1 MDKRKEENLRVKQSI
16 TNALFALM
24 TEKRLSDVQIT
35 ELVGRAG
42 VARASF
48 YRNYD
53 SKEDVL
59 ITLIRDVLE
68 QFGGEISMERGG
80 FYCYENV
87 LLSFQY
93 FLKYR
98 DYILNLCRSGFLS
111 ALLEEL
117 NRFHESV
124 EGTMASSSIQRYQL
138 YTYIGA
144 LLNTG
149 LVWLSG
155 DARTSPVDMAHYFW
169 DSVSK
174 MLGQIDGPLALPSS
188 AVISYPDRSV

>member
-1 MDKRKEENLRVKQSI
+1 MDKRKAENLRVKQSI
-16 TNALFALM
+16 TSALFALM
-24 TEKRLSDVQIT
+24 REKSLSDVQIT

-59 ITLIRDVLE
+59 TTLVRDVLE
-68 QFGGEISMERGG
+68 QFRGEISAEQDS
-80 FYCYENV
+80 FYCYENI

-155 DARTSPVDMAHYFW
+155 DARTSPEDMACYFW
-169 DSVSK
+169 DSISK
-174 MLGQIDGPLALPSS
+174 MLERTDGPLTLPSRAADLHS
-188 AVISYPDRSV
+188 D

>member
-1 MDKRKEENLRVKQSI
+1 MDKRKAENLRVKQSI

-24 TEKRLSDVQIT
+24 REKSLSDVQIT

-59 ITLIRDVLE
+59 ITLVRDVLE
-68 QFGGEISMERGG
+68 RFRGEISIEQGG
-80 FYCYENV
+80 FYRYENV

-117 NRFHESV
+117 NRFHESIA
-124 EGTMASSSIQRYQL
+124 GTMASSSIQRYQL
-138 YTYIGA
+138 YAYIGA

-155 DARTSPVDMAHYFW
+155 DTRTSPEDMARYFW
-169 DSVSK
+169 DLASK
-174 MLGQIDGPLALPSS
+174 MLGQTDGPPA
-188 AVISYPDRSV
+188 

>member
-1 MDKRKEENLRVKQSI
+1 MDKRKAENLRVKQRI
-16 TNALFALM
+16 TSALFTLM
-24 TEKRLSDVQIT
+24 NEKSLSDVQIT

-59 ITLIRDVLE
+59 TTLIRDALE
-68 QFGGEISMERGG
+68 QFRGEIRMERGS

-138 YTYIGA
+138 YAYIGA

-149 LVWLSG
+149 LVWLFG
-155 DARTSPVDMAHYFW
+155 DTRTSPEDMARYVW
-169 DSVSK
+169 GAAAK
-174 MLGQIDGPLALPSS
+174 MLGRTDGPLA
-188 AVISYPDRSV
+188 

>member
-1 MDKRKEENLRVKQSI
+1 MDKRKVENMRVRGSI

-24 TEKRLSDVQIT
+24 REKSISDVQIT
-35 ELVGRAG
+35 ELVNRAG

-59 ITLIRDVLE
+59 ITLIRDALE
-68 QFGGEISMERGG
+68 QFRGEIYTDQGS

-93 FLKYR
+93 FQKYR
-98 DYILNLCRSGFLS
+98 SDILDLCRSGFS
-111 ALLEEL
+111 FTLLEEL

-124 EGTMASSSIQRYQL
+124 AGTMASSSMERYQL
-138 YTYIGA
+138 YAYIGA

-149 LVWLSG
+149 LVWLSE
-155 DARTSPVDMAHYFW
+155 DTRTGPEDIAHYFW
-169 DSVSK
+169 HRLQK
-174 MLGQIDGPLALPSS
+174 C
-188 AVISYPDRSV
+188 

>member
-1 MDKRKEENLRVKQSI
+1 MR
-16 TNALFALM
+16 
-24 TEKRLSDVQIT
+24 EKSLSDVQIT

-59 ITLIRDVLE
+59 ITLVRDVLE
-68 QFGGEISMERGG
+68 RFRGEISIEQGG
-80 FYCYENV
+80 FYRYENV

-117 NRFHESV
+117 NRFHESIA
-124 EGTMASSSIQRYQL
+124 GTMASSSIQRYQL
-138 YTYIGA
+138 YAYIGA

-155 DARTSPVDMAHYFW
+155 DVRTTPEDMARYFW
-169 DSVSK
+169 GAASK
-174 MLGQIDGPLALPSS
+174 MLGQIDGPP
-188 AVISYPDRSV
+188 V

>member
-1 MDKRKEENLRVKQSI
+1 MDKRKAENLRVKQSI

-24 TEKRLSDVQIT
+24 SEKSLSDVQIT

-59 ITLIRDVLE
+59 ITLVRDVLE
-68 QFGGEISMERGG
+68 QFRGEISTELDS
-80 FYCYENV
+80 FYCYENI

-124 EGTMASSSIQRYQL
+124 AGTMASSSMERYQL
-138 YTYIGA
+138 YAYIGA

-155 DARTSPVDMAHYFW
+155 DTKASPEDMARCFW
-169 DSVSK
+169 SAAPWTP
-174 MLGQIDGPLALPSS
+174 PLTPR
-188 AVISYPDRSV
+188 VP

>member
-1 MDKRKEENLRVKQSI
+1 MDKRKAENIRVKRSI

-24 TEKRLSDVQIT
+24 NEKSLSGIQVT
-35 ELVGRAG
+35 ELVNRAG

-48 YRNYD
+48 YRNYS

-68 QFGGEISMERGG
+68 QFREEMNMERGSI
-80 FYCYENV
+80 YCYENV

-93 FLKYR
+93 FQRYR
-98 DYILNLCRSGFLS
+98 DYLLNLYRSGFLS

-124 EGTMASSSIQRYQL
+124 EGTMPLSSIERYQL
-138 YTYIGA
+138 YVYIGA
-144 LLNTG
+144 LINTG
-149 LVWLSG
+149 LVWLSEG
-155 DARTSPVDMAHYFW
+155 ERTAAEDIADYFW
-169 DSVSK
+169 STVSR
-174 MLGQIDGPLALPSS
+174 MLG
-188 AVISYPDRSV
+188 R

>member
-1 MDKRKEENLRVKQSI
+1 ML
-16 TNALFALM
+16 
-24 TEKRLSDVQIT
+24 
-35 ELVGRAG
+35 G
-42 VARASF
+42 
-48 YRNYD
+48 
-53 SKEDVL
+53 
-59 ITLIRDVLE
+59 
-68 QFGGEISMERGG
+68 QFRGEINTKQDS

-124 EGTMASSSIQRYQL
+124 EGTMSSSSIQRYQL

-155 DARTSPVDMAHYFW
+155 LNVEERVRYRELTCRIRDNVREILS
-169 DSVSK
+169 
-174 MLGQIDGPLALPSS
+174 
-188 AVISYPDRSV
+188 

>member
-1 MDKRKEENLRVKQSI
+1 MDKRKAENLRVKQGI
-16 TNALFALM
+16 TNALFTLM
-24 TEKRLSDVQIT
+24 KEKSLSRIQVT
-35 ELVGRAG
+35 ELVECAG

-68 QFGGEISMERGG
+68 QFRAEISMERGS
-80 FYCYENV
+80 FYCYENA
-87 LLSFQY
+87 LLSFRY
-93 FLKYR
+93 FRKYR
-98 DYILNLCRSGFLS
+98 DYVLDLCRSGFLS

-138 YTYIGA
+138 YAYIGA

-155 DARTSPVDMAHYFW
+155 DAKTSPEDMARYFW
-169 DSVSK
+169 ENIAK
-174 MLGQIDGPLALPSS
+174 AIRS
-188 AVISYPDRSV
+188 AAP

>member
-1 MDKRKEENLRVKQSI
+1 MDKRKAENLRVKQSI
-16 TNALFALM
+16 TSALFALM
-24 TEKRLSDVQIT
+24 REKSLSDVQIT

-48 YRNYD
+48 YRNYN

-59 ITLIRDVLE
+59 TTLIRDVLE
-68 QFGGEISMERGG
+68 QFRGEINTEQDS
-80 FYCYENV
+80 FYCYENI

-124 EGTMASSSIQRYQL
+124 AGTMASSSMERYQL
-138 YTYIGA
+138 YAYIGA
-144 LLNTG
+144 LFNTG

-155 DARTSPVDMAHYFW
+155 DAKTSPEDMARYFW

-174 MLGQIDGPLALPSS
+174 MLGRTDDPS
-188 AVISYPDRSV
+188 A

>member
-1 MDKRKEENLRVKQSI
+1 MDKRKAENLRVKQSI

-24 TEKRLSDVQIT
+24 REKSLSDVQIT

-48 YRNYD
+48 YRNYS

-59 ITLIRDVLE
+59 TTLVRDVLE
-68 QFGGEISMERGG
+68 QFGGEINTEQDG
-80 FYCYENV
+80 FYCYENI

-98 DYILNLCRSGFLS
+98 DYILNLYRSGFLS

-124 EGTMASSSIQRYQL
+124 AGTMASSSIQRYQL
-138 YTYIGA
+138 YTYVGA

-155 DARTSPVDMAHYFW
+155 DARTSPEDMASYFW

-174 MLGQIDGPLALPSS
+174 ML
-188 AVISYPDRSV
+188 DRTNDPPA

>member
-1 MDKRKEENLRVKQSI
+1 MDKRKAENLRVKQSI
-16 TNALFALM
+16 TNALFTLM
-24 TEKRLSDVQIT
+24 REKSLSDVQIT

-59 ITLIRDVLE
+59 NTLIRDVLE
-68 QFGGEISMERGG
+68 QFRGEINTEQDS
-80 FYCYENV
+80 FYCYENI

-124 EGTMASSSIQRYQL
+124 EGTMASSSILRYQL
-138 YTYIGA
+138 YAYIGA

-155 DARTSPVDMAHYFW
+155 DARTSPEDMARYFW
-169 DSVSK
+169 DSVSR
-174 MLGQIDGPLALPSS
+174 MLGQTDDTLEPFS
-188 AVISYPDRSV
+188 AARPYPD

>member
-1 MDKRKEENLRVKQSI
+1 MDKRKAENLRVKRSI
-16 TNALFALM
+16 TNTLFTLM
-24 TEKRLSDVQIT
+24 KEKSLSHIQIT

-68 QFGGEISMERGG
+68 QFRTEISMERGS

-98 DYILNLCRSGFLS
+98 DYVLDLCRSGFLS

-138 YTYIGA
+138 YVYIGA

-155 DARTSPVDMAHYFW
+155 DAKTSPEDMARYFW
-169 DSVSK
+169 GTASK
-174 MLGQIDGPLALPSS
+174 MLGGADGPPA
-188 AVISYPDRSV
+188 